1 MLNSLNGASG
11 CAAIECPDCGAHNRP
26 EATCCRLCGMLLR
39 VDRRAGRGTRRR
51 VQQKVLR
58 RTDFVAAAHANR
70 VRTQQLVWLLLA
82 ISTLL
87 GYLVG
92 WNLQVLSA
100 GAPQQP
106 GDAIPLLS
114 AWGMM
119 GAAALFA
126 GACAWS
132 VVALRSGD
140 SMVLRLMGAR
150 PVRDDEEAQL
160 HNVMEEMALAAGLSK
175 PGIYVLETEAMNAFT
190 TGLTP
195 RRAAICVTRGLL
207 RHLTRDEL
215 QGVIGHEMGHIV
227 NWDMRYS
234 TAVASL
240 VGLIALLSDAMLRSS
255 RYGAGRSLQ
264 RFARSP
270 VALIGF
276 LLMLIVAWLAPLSA
290 KLVQM
295 AISRQREFLADATS
309 VRLTRNPLGLVSALE
324 KLARSTLVLKGA
336 NRATQHMFIV
346 NPLRS
351 FSEDASPLLATHP
364 PVEHRIRRLLNLG
377 AGSARR

>member
-1 MLNSLNGASG
+1 MLNGLNGASDG
-11 CAAIECPDCGAHNRP
+11 RAVECPDCGARNRP

-39 VDRRAGRGTRRR
+39 PERGLRRRA
-51 VQQKVLR
+51 QQKILR
-58 RTDFVAAAHANR
+58 RTDFVAAARANR
-70 VRTQQLVWLLLA
+70 LRTQQLVWLLLA

-92 WNLQVLSA
+92 WNLQAFSDEP
-100 GAPQQP
+100 PQQQ
-106 GDAIPLLS
+106 GDAIPIFS
-114 AWGMM
+114 AWGII

-126 GACAWS
+126 GASAWS
-132 VVALRSGD
+132 LVALRSGD
-140 SMVLRLMGAR
+140 SIVLRLMGAR

-160 HNVMEEMALAAGLSK
+160 HNVVEEMALAAGISK

-195 RRAAICVTRGLL
+195 KRAAIGVTRGLL

-227 NWDMRYS
+227 NWDIRYS

-240 VGLIALLSDAMLRSS
+240 VGLVALLSDAVLRSS

-270 VALIGF
+270 AALIGF
-276 LLMLIVAWLAPLSA
+276 LLMLLVAWLAPLSA

-309 VRLTRNPLGLVSALE
+309 ARLTRNPLGLVSALE
-324 KLARSTLVLKGA
+324 KLAHSTLMLKGA

-351 FSEDASPLLATHP
+351 FSEDTSPLLATHP

-377 AGSARR
+377 AR